1 MNFFKHSIE
10 LNVRDDNR
18 YSLNVVWNIIYFF
31 WIGYDFKFSP
41 AVSQTLACKIKRKTE
56 LLLLFPLPLQPG
68 VHILWIDGM
77 WKSITIT
84 NSGHQL
90 SVAAKYCLMAP
101 NMCCSSVQTLLLFTL
116 LAPRTLKW
124 LLDFWKFVHSCPKK
138 FGGLSIHA
146 SYWNKQIIFA
156 NFSMCVRYDAD

>member
-18 YSLNVVWNIIYFF
+18 YSPNVVWNIIYFF

-41 AVSQTLACKIKRKTE
+41 VVSQTLACKIKRKTE

-84 NSGHQL
+84 NSGH
-90 SVAAKYCLMAP
+90 
-101 NMCCSSVQTLLLFTL
+101 
-116 LAPRTLKW
+116 
-124 LLDFWKFVHSCPKK
+124 
-138 FGGLSIHA
+138 
-146 SYWNKQIIFA
+146 
-156 NFSMCVRYDAD
+156 